1 MYNTLT
7 DEQPLLGP
15 LKVYGASKPG
25 QVNGNLTGWFYPLYV
40 TRKEAI
46 EADLEKGGLG
56 IYNVITFYNIDGE
69 FYLADKYGKYG
80 ELKDPLIYTLHT
92 GSGAENP
99 FEKIQNRLS
108 ILIESQLPE
117 FVQTDYG
124 MFITF
129 IKAYY
134 EFLEQT
140 TQAQELLQ
148 NLSKYADIDET
159 SELLINKFFLNYA
172 NDATKTSISDNRFL
186 IKKIREIYSRKG
198 TEDSFRIL
206 FNILYKETIEF
217 FYPYDIVLK
226 PSSGKWNLP
235 KSLKVKQTDN
245 LQNIFDFENTEIQ
258 GSISKATAVVNKVQ
272 KINLGNND
280 VYEFILDPHSIK
292 NYFLKDEKIIATK
305 SVLLNNV
312 VDKSNLSVISYPVL
326 SKIDIIDGKLG
337 YEKGTPIKYI
347 IDNSGVGLY
356 ASAKITGVN
365 QYGTIT
371 SIEIENS
378 GIGYSSNTTIVIDP
392 PTQILRGKYTI
403 TNGIVTIEFPTNHSI
418 KKNTILKVEY
428 LSDGASDPSPIKN
441 TSHKTKVLSIPNV
454 RSIRFKYPGY

>member
-186 IKKIREIYSRKG
+186 IKKISSRKG

-226 PSSGKWNLP
+226 PSSGKWDLP